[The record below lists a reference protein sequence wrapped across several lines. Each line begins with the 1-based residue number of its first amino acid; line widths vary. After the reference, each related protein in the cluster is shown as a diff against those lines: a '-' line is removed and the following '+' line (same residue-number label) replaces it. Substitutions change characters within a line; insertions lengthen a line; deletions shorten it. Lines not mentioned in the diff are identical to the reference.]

1 MNLPGTEAIMEFT
14 AAETSAGCQVALKTP
29 PTAMWNLSRAFEQ
42 SVWSPILFFYR
53 TLKKNIPSVQHSGV
67 CRAHPGSW
75 VSPFSERHS
84 LSLGLMVLPLWSM
97 ECAQGFVVVVLVALP
112 CLTLCNPMD
121 YSLPGSSVYE
131 ILQARILEWIA
142 IPFSRG
148 SSQPRD
154 RNQVSCI
161 AGSFYTVWA
170 IWGHLKLPLL
180 WWLRW

>member
-97 ECAQGFVVVVLVALP
+97 ECAQGFVCPALWGLP
-112 CLTLCNPMD
+112 SASWLLGITLQWETLTKPRSDGIATVEHGVCTGLCVGCVSSSAMSD
-121 YSLPGSSVYE
+121 SL
-131 ILQARILEWIA
+131 
-142 IPFSRG
+142 
-148 SSQPRD
+148 QPH
-154 RNQVSCI
+154 
-161 AGSFYTVWA
+161 G
-170 IWGHLKLPLL
+170 L
-180 WWLRW
+180 